1 MTDVSPPRPNPSRID
16 PTIDPRIDSRIDG
29 RPVPERVRSSQTS
42 MWLVFLALAA
52 VILAAIAFSVDRST
66 SVVDTAPTEPAA
78 TTTPD
83 ATEVVPAD
91 PAPAAAD
98 EAATPDATDGAATP
112 DATPGTGGT
121 TTTP

>member
-1 MTDVSPPRPNPSRID
+1 MTDVPPPRPNPSRMD
-16 PTIDPRIDSRIDG
+16 PTIDPRTDPRIDGRIDG
-29 RPVPERVRSSQTS
+29 RPVPERLRSSQTS
-42 MWLVFLALAA
+42 MWLVFLVLAA

-91 PAPAAAD
+91 PAPDPGPAAAD
-98 EAATPDATDGAATP
+98 EAATPE
-112 DATPGTGGT
+112 ATPGTGGT
-121 TTTP
+121 TNTP

>member
-1 MTDVSPPRPNPSRID
+1 MYRPPRPNPSRID
-16 PTIDPRIDSRIDG
+16 PTIDPRIDPRIDGGIDG
-29 RPVPERVRSSQTS
+29 RPVPERLRSSQIS
-42 MWLVFLALAA
+42 MWLVFLVLAA
-52 VILAAIAFSVDRST
+52 VILAAIAFSVNRST

-91 PAPAAAD
+91 SAPDPAPAATD
-98 EAATPDATDGAATP
+98 EATTPE
-112 DATPGTGGT
+112 ATPGKGGT